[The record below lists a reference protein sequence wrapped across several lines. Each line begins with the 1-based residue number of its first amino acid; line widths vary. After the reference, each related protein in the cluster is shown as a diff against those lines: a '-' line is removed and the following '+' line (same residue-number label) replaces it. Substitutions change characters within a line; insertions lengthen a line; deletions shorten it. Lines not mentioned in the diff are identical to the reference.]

1 MELCNAFIMIRPSRL
16 DIELVEWRVAQL
28 SSWQFAL
35 RGVPADVTGLEV
47 HIGVPGTDDH
57 YVVHCAEHPGG
68 LWTGYAS
75 PACFPTDGSARYEG
89 VAKDARGNETYL
101 GSGAVTVSPRT
112 SGNVVV
118 ATASDA
124 DGGVH
129 TLTVVN
135 LDGAWTLRVD

>member
-16 DIELVEWRVAQL
+16 DIELVEWRPAQL

-57 YVVHCAEHPGG
+57 YVVRCAEHPGG

-75 PACFPTDGSARYEG
+75 PACFPTDGSARYEV
-89 VAKDARGNETYL
+89 VATDARGNETFL
-101 GSGAVTVSPRT
+101 GSGAVTVTPRR

-124 DGGVH
+124 NGGAH
-129 TLTVVN
+129 TLTAVHI
-135 LDGAWTLRVD
+135 DGEWTLRVD